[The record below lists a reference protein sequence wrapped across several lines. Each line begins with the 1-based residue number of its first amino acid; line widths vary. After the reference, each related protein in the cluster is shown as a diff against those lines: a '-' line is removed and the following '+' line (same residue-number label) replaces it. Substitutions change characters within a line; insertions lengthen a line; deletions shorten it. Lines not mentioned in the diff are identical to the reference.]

1 MKDYTKGRSP
11 EMLEPFFPNEI
22 FRHIIVSC
30 FLVILEFLAV
40 IFFPLPFQFVDKP
53 AHIPW
58 FFLPFH
64 NLRKLIHNEGLFVS
78 VLVLCALFLISW
90 PFLASIR
97 SYCRLFLGKIKIT
110 SSFTDCYSKEIYP
123 LWQKPVPFAVVI
135 ITIVLMINLC
145 FINV

>member
-11 EMLEPFFPNEI
+11 EMLEPFFPNEM

-30 FLVILEFLAV
+30 FLVILEFVAV

-58 FFLPFH
+58 FFLPLY
-64 NLRKLIHNEGLFVS
+64 NLKKLIHNEVLFIS
-78 VLVLCALFLISW
+78 VLALCALFLVSW
-90 PFLASIR
+90 PFLVRVR
-97 SYCRLFLGKIKIT
+97 SYCLLFLNKIKIT
-110 SSFTDCYSKEIYP
+110 NSCTDCYSKVNYP

-135 ITIVLMINLC
+135 IAIFLVINLC
-145 FINV
+145 LINV